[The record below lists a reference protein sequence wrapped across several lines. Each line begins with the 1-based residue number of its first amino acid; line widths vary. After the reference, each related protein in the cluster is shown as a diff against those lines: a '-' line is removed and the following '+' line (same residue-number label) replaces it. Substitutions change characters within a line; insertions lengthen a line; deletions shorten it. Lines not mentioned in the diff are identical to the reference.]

1 MLQSQID
8 LLETETNSLESQIDM
23 LETETNSLEIN
34 NNLLEGEVVLLE
46 KQVDFLKTLH
56 NITSIYHEKIY
67 DHLGAIFILRK
78 GVLRLFRATRP
89 LCKDISLHKVRENC
103 HFLDHPPTPM
113 SLRNIK
119 MAPCTKKISK
129 MLTKRIQKY

>member
-8 LLETETNSLESQIDM
+8 GLETETNSLESQIDV

-67 DHLGAIFILRK
+67 DHLITYSSVPNRS
-78 GVLRLFRATRP
+78 LFR
-89 LCKDISLHKVRENC
+89 IS
-103 HFLDHPPTPM
+103 
-113 SLRNIK
+113 
-119 MAPCTKKISK
+119 
-129 MLTKRIQKY
+129 IQEGNFSIN